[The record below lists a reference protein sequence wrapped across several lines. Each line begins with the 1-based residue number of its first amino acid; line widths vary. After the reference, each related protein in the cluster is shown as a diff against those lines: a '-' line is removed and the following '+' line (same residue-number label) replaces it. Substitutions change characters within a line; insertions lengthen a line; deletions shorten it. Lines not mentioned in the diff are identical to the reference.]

1 MEILAV
7 FTPLLSFLI
16 AGLFG
21 RQIGHKGCQFITC
34 AGVILAAFCSIILF
48 FNVILNPDVMTDHS
62 YVRVLARWVESGAF
76 KADWALRIDQLSVV
90 MMCVINI
97 VSACVHVYS
106 VGYMSHDPARG
117 RFMAY
122 LSLFTFAM
130 LMLVTSNNLLQLFF
144 GWEGVGLASYLLI
157 GFWSHKHSANAAA
170 QKAFIVNRVGDFGL
184 AMGVMGIFIL
194 YGSISF
200 DRILVNPGEHAD
212 AVMNFLGFEFHALTV
227 ICLLLFTGAVGK
239 SAQLG
244 LHTWLPDAMEGP
256 TPVSAL
262 IHAATMVTA
271 GVFLVARFSP
281 LFEYA
286 PVALSVVTIFG
297 ALTAFVAAT
306 IGMTQF
312 DIKRVIAY
320 STMSQLGYMFFALGV
335 SAYAAAM
342 FHLMTHAFFKALLFL
357 GAGSVIHALSDEQD
371 MRNMGGVRKQI
382 PFTYTLM
389 WIGALALAGIPPFAG
404 FYSKDIILE
413 AAWADQSGIGMFA
426 FWLGIAAA
434 FMTAFYTWRLLFL
447 TFHGK
452 PRASE
457 EVMSHVHESPFIMI
471 SPLIVLAT
479 GAILAGYVFYGGF
492 VGSAISHH
500 SEVHEAISEGM
511 KNAHADQENKGEDNS
526 SHAAPSEQS
535 HSPASEQTGQ
545 TGIEKIKDTA
555 KKIEKDVNDVVK
567 SVLDEGK
574 QNLKDIEKA
583 GETARA
589 LIGAGTHGTKGEGVS
604 EHQGVNAWSREFF
617 WHRAIHVRD
626 GNDTIE
632 AAHSVPAWVKLLPLV
647 VGILG
652 IALAYIAYVVRPGL
666 PAAVASA
673 TGPVYRLFLN
683 KWYFDQIY
691 HALFVKN
698 ALRLGRFFWKF
709 GDKEFIDGLGPD
721 GFAWMS
727 QRTAAAMSRFQS
739 GFVYQYAFVM
749 MIAVVAMIS
758 WLIFR
763 VEALPA
769 SQVKAPAAAIAAPV
783 ESGTPEPVQEEIFP

>member
-1 MEILAV
+1 MEYLAV
-7 FTPLLSFLI
+7 FSPLFAFLV

-21 RQIGHKGCQFITC
+21 RQIGDKGCQFVTC
-34 AGVILAAFCSIILF
+34 ASVILAALASVALFSGIIF
-48 FNVILNPDVMTDHS
+48 HPDILTDHS
-62 YVRVLARWVESGAF
+62 YTLVLTRWVESGTF

-106 VGYMSHDPARG
+106 VGYMSHDPAKG

-184 AMGVMGIFIL
+184 ALGAMGIFAL
-194 YGSISF
+194 FGSITF
-200 DRILVNPGEHAD
+200 DDIFANPEQYAQTT
-212 AVMNFLGFEFHALTV
+212 ANFLGFKVHALTI
-227 ICLLLFTGAVGK
+227 ICLLLFMGAVGK

-286 PVALSVVTIFG
+286 PFALSVVTVVG

-335 SAYAAAM
+335 SAYGAAM

-357 GAGSVIHALSDEQD
+357 GAGSVIHAMSDEQD
-371 MRNMGGVRKQI
+371 MRNMGGIRKEI
-382 PFTYTLM
+382 PITYILM

-404 FYSKDIILE
+404 YYSKDIILE
-413 AAWADQSGIGMFA
+413 AAWADQTGVGIFA
-426 FWLGIAAA
+426 FWMGIAAA
-434 FMTAFYTWRLLFL
+434 FMTAFYSWRLIFM

-452 PRASE
+452 PRASR
-457 EVMSHVHESPFIMI
+457 EVMDHVHESPFIMI
-471 SPLIVLAT
+471 SPLLVLAA
-479 GAILAGYVFYGGF
+479 GAILAGNLFYGGF
-492 VGSAISHH
+492 VGSAYTHH
-500 SEVHEAISEGM
+500 GSINEAVIEGM
-511 KNAHADQENKGEDNS
+511 EHGSAPDKAHDEAASVTEDAKAFS
-526 SHAAPSEQS
+526 AETEEPATKSEQ
-535 HSPASEQTGQ
+535 GQ
-545 TGIEKIKDTA
+545 GEAAKILT
-555 KKIEKDVNDVVK
+555 E
-567 SVLDEGK
+567 SM
-574 QNLKDIEKA
+574 
-583 GETARA
+583 
-589 LIGAGTHGTKGEGVS
+589 HKGEGGRAS
-604 EHQGVNAWSREFF
+604 DAGLNPWSRQFF
-617 WHRAIHVRD
+617 WQRAIFVR
-626 GNDTIE
+626 GENDTLE
-632 AAHSVPAWVKLLPLV
+632 AAHGVPSWVKLMPLIV
-647 VGILG
+647 GVLGIL
-652 IALAYIAYVVRPGL
+652 LAYIAYIVKPGL
-666 PAAVASA
+666 PAAIA
-673 TGPVYRLFLN
+673 TALRPLHQLFFN

-691 HALFVKN
+691 EAVFVKN
-698 ALRLGRFFWKF
+698 AVRLGRIFWKF
-709 GDKEFIDGLGPD
+709 GDKELIDGLGPD
-721 GFAWMS
+721 GFAFLS
-727 QRTAAAMSRFQS
+727 HKTGSAFSRFQS

-749 MIAVVAMIS
+749 MIALVAMIS
-758 WLIFR
+758 WLVFR
-763 VEALPA
+763 VQPA
-769 SQVKAPAAAIAAPV
+769 QSIKPADPPAALTAPLL
-783 ESGTPEPVQEEIFP
+783 EETQP